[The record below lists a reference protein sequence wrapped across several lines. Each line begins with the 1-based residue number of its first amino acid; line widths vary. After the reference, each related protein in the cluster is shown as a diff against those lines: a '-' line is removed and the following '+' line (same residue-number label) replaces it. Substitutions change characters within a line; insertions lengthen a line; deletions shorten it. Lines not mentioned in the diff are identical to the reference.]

1 MCIRDRHNVLAL
13 MFDMNVLWEKFV
25 FVSLRKHHID
35 SSVINSISK
44 QTDKHFWKPKSG
56 PISSMKPDIV
66 INQNIDNCVVL
77 DTKWK
82 NLNGGNPSAEDLRQ
96 MYVYHEYFS
105 SKRVALIYPSS
116 DEKTIINRGEFVA
129 IDTKIMKTATV
140 GSGNICSVISLQ
152 TDSDIKKWQEHIY
165 KTVCE
170 FMTPVDQENK
180 GLN

>member
-1 MCIRDRHNVLAL
+1 MQTP
-13 MFDMNVLWEKFV
+13 
-25 FVSLRKHHID
+25 
-35 SSVINSISK
+35 SSN
-44 QTDKHFWKPKSG
+44 KPKSG

-82 NLNGGNPSAEDLRQ
+82 NLNGNSPSAEDLRQ

-105 SKRVALIYPSS
+105 AKRVALIYPSS

-170 FMTPVDQENK
+170 FMAPVDQENK
-180 GLN
+180 GLNIISDASASGLLRKLE